1 MDKFMS
7 GLADMMSPQQPSG
20 DQPDRLSEGFAEDLG
35 LEQLKQRDV
44 ARFREGLINQAR

>member
-20 DQPDRLSEGFAEDLG
+20 DQPDRLSEGFSEGLG
-35 LEQLKQRDV
+35 QQQLEQRDV
-44 ARFREGLINQAR
+44 AGFRQGLINQAR